1 MSITAAE
8 TTTGVLPFADRAR
21 NVALAHTVLDMS
33 YNEADLAKA
42 IASEGLRP
50 SLPTGTE
57 EGSAASASTL
67 SESVERCWRL
77 DPNDR
82 PTFVDV
88 QKELDAIATAYMKST
103 GISSL
108 RRVWRPPSVARDAAH
123 ATATAATAD
132 LLHHEWVASGSEQA
146 FLPGTYPPRFP
157 PHTNPRRVVN
167 AGVFSTCGARGA
179 DKMEDRHVVINQ
191 LDGIAGA
198 HFIGVFDGHRGYEC
212 AEFAHRHVA
221 AALTATWHAHSDPGE
236 ALARAFQDVDGA
248 FVDAFERSR
257 ADAATDALEGKLGGG
272 GNKSGDAL
280 IKKRHPGCTAC
291 VVLVLGDVMYVANA
305 GDCRT
310 VMCVDYVA
318 DAYHVLTT
326 DHAADT
332 NERERVRIENSGGL
346 LRRMPNGRGGETWRV
361 GTSGLAV
368 TRAMGDADCKGDGVT
383 SLPEI
388 TKVDLGGGDE
398 YIVVACDGLWDVVS
412 NEECVK
418 MIKDT
423 VKEPGMC
430 AKRLGSEA
438 MTRMSGDN
446 ITVVVAFL
454 KDLATS
460 EKVTWERAFTT
471 NAI

>member
-1 MSITAAE
+1 M
-8 TTTGVLPFADRAR
+8 LPFADRAR

-57 EGSAASASTL
+57 EGSAASASAL
-67 SESVERCWRL
+67 SGCVERCWVL

-123 ATATAATAD
+123 ATAAAATAD
-132 LLHHEWVASGSEQA
+132 LLHHEWAAASGSERA
-146 FLPGTYPPRFP
+146 HLPGTYPHRFP

-179 DKMEDRHVVINQ
+179 DKMEDRHVVINR

-198 HFIGVFDGHRGYEC
+198 HLIGVFDGHRGHEC

-305 GDCRT
+305 GDCRA
-310 VMCVDYVA
+310 VMCVDYGT
-318 DAYHVLTT
+318 DAFHVLTT

-346 LRRMPNGRGGETWRV
+346 LRRMPNGRGGDTWRV

-388 TKVDLGGGDE
+388 TKVDLSGGDE